1 MLFAQDVG
9 RNIAEAV
16 EPPKP
21 RGREVA
27 AMEVRD
33 ISRILRAVAET
44 DLEIPALIALGYG
57 DASRR
62 GPGTSVE

>member
-1 MLFAQDVG
+1 
-9 RNIAEAV
+9 
-16 EPPKP
+16 
-21 RGREVA
+21 
-27 AMEVRD
+27 MEVRD